1 MQSTIQNLMQASG
14 IPGFQLRKAVIN
26 PENVRVGTN
35 PPAPAQE
42 EPPKPQF
49 PIV

>member
-1 MQSTIQNLMQASG
+1 MQASG

-26 PENVRVGTN
+26 PENVRLGTN
-35 PPAPAQE
+35 PPAPE